1 MHSMVTEWSP
11 VEWHGWLDVFSQLTK
26 EALVS
31 DDKKQEG
38 TEEVEE
44 DVNIEGEIF

>member
-1 MHSMVTEWSP
+1 MYSMITKWSP
-11 VEWHGWLDVFSQLTK
+11 AEWCGWLNVFSQLTE

-31 DDKKQEG
+31 DNEEQEG

-44 DVNIEGEIF
+44 DVNIEGKIF